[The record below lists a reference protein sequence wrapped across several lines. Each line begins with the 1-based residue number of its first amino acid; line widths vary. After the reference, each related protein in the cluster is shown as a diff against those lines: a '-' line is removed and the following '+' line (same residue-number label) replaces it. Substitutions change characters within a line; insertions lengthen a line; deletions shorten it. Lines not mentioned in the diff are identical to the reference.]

1 MQNRLP
7 EIIEPLNLAD
17 KRGELHGQILI
28 KQLTRLT
35 ENLVND

>member
-17 KRGELHGQILI
+17 KRGELHGQLPFNT
-28 KQLTRLT
+28 LPRLS
-35 ENLVND
+35 